1 MLADDVGL
9 EADDGVEHV
18 ESASVV
24 VDVFFV
30 ALDAEFDD
38 AFDFVDEVQDDG
50 VVLVVGGLEVVRQ
63 PHL

>member
-1 MLADDVGL
+1 MLADDVGFQ
-9 EADDGVEHV
+9 ADDRVKHIK
-18 ESASVV
+18 SASVV
-24 VDVFFV
+24 MDVFLV

-38 AFDFVDEVQDDG
+38 AFDFVNEVQDDG